1 MLILIWNI
9 HYRQATQKAVQKFN
23 MQKYLS
29 EIYRMVHNWWY
40 KKDYWTWK
48 NKWKIWIIIFRMT
61 VCFWKK
67 TSLKICQV
75 RFIWLFHYL
84 FDYLIELFVQQYIIE
99 QIIILPFNLLFR
111 PISIQKVISSWKL
124 KVSFKASRWY
134 SVQRKISCYNVYLL
148 FSSLGF
154 LQYERK
160 LRQPFYVYH

>member
-1 MLILIWNI
+1 MIWNI
-9 HYRQATQKAVQKFN
+9 HYREATQKATQKFN

-29 EIYRMVHNWWY
+29 QIYRMVHNWWY

-48 NKWKIWIIIFRMT
+48 NKSKIWNIIFSYDGL
-61 VCFWKK
+61 FLKK

-75 RFIWLFHYL
+75 RLDLAIYLIISL
-84 FDYLIELFVQQYIIE
+84 FDRTFCSTILFDKLLNYL
-99 QIIILPFNLLFR
+99 NLLFR
-111 PISIQKVISSWKL
+111 AISIQNVISCWKL
-124 KVSFKASRWY
+124 KISFKASRWY

-148 FSSLGF
+148 FSPLGF